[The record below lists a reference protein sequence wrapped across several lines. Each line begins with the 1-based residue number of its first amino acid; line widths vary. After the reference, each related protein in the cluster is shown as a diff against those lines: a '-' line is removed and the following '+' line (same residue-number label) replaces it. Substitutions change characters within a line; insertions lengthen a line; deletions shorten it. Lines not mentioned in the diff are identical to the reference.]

1 MQYVTVYCN
10 SCIKAT
16 AKFLSNSENR
26 ENYTDELLH
35 LVSMQSISRTE
46 EEVNLWAKMYY
57 PS

>member
-16 AKFLSNSENR
+16 AKFLSNSENG

-35 LVSMQSISRTE
+35 LIRMQSISRTE
-46 EEVNLWAKMYY
+46 EEANLWVRSYY